1 MTVLNSL
8 PEALLF
14 DLDGT
19 LADTIVQLAKA
30 ARASAVSLGLNPPA
44 QNTVQEYVGNGVN
57 MLLARVIAGRFDVS
71 LNELDQD
78 LLKKARNVFNQVYS
92 EGLKSDYRIY
102 DGVIEGLK
110 YFKSIGIKL
119 AVVTNKPQI
128 FAQPL
133 LKCMGIY
140 DYFDFVLGGEVI
152 KQRKPDPTPIIHC
165 LENLGVSKDKAVM
178 IGDSDNDILAGLKAQ
193 VCTVFFT
200 YGYNRANL
208 DKLDIDYKFD
218 SFNQLTDLIKTF
230 NK

>member
-1 MTVLNSL
+1 MSKLKSL

-44 QNTVQEYVGNGVN
+44 QKTVQEYVGNGVN
-57 MLLARVIAGRFDVS
+57 MLLARVIAGRFDIT
-71 LNELDQD
+71 LDAVD
-78 LLKKARNVFNQVYS
+78 KKLLLKAREVFNQVYA
-92 EGLKSDYRIY
+92 EGLKTDFRVY

-110 YFKSIGIKL
+110 YFKERGIKL

-128 FAQPL
+128 FADPL

-140 DYFDFVLGGEVI
+140 DYFDFVLGGEVL
-152 KQRKPDPTPIIHC
+152 KQRKPDPAPLQYC
-165 LENLGVSKDKAVM
+165 LDKIGVSNDKAVM
-178 IGDSDNDILAGLKAQ
+178 IGDSDNDIIAGLNAKI
-193 VCTVFFT
+193 CTVFFT

-208 DKLDIDYKFD
+208 DELEIDYKFD
-218 SFNQLTDLIKTF
+218 SFTQLIELITSLK
-230 NK
+230 